1 MGSQSRYVHAHT
13 LSCPRTP
20 QTCALCLC
28 THTHVPSV
36 RRHIHVSLRPC
47 THQTS
52 THTPDMS
59 MQTYMRTV
67 RAHTAGMCPV
77 CAHTPDVSMQTCSC
91 TSSRTVCTYIPM
103 HTSMQTHSG
112 ALCPCTNS
120 HRRALHPCTRT
131 HTHTPSV
138 CAHTHVL
145 PLSQVPRAALHSGS
159 QEAAARADSPFPQA
173 HGVTLVHMH
182 AVRCYLCNHISTPP
196 QILPYKDIGSR
207 CCMLF
212 MAFHTHMH
220 STEPRGCF
228 SCTHIR
234 FFPIKKQT
242 HTPQNTSKCWALA
255 PHGCSGGPLG
265 LRAPRFW
272 GGSSQEA
279 QADGQT
285 SFSSMWG
292 HCRRSLYSCLLHAQL
307 PREQGSPLGWGSD
320 CSVPSLVLP
329 STPPPTTTTHC

>member
-1 MGSQSRYVHAHT
+1 MSMHTHCHVHAHPRRVPSACAHT
-13 LSCPRTP
+13 YMCRLSADIYTCPSVRVHTRRPRTH
-20 QTCALCLC
+20 QTCPCRHICALSVHTQQVCALSV
-28 THTHVPSV
+28 HTHQMYPCKRVHARAAELSAHTYPCTRPCRHIQVPSV
-36 RRHIHVSLRPC
+36 LA
-47 THQTS
+47 Q
-52 THTPDMS
+52 THTDVPS
-59 MQTYMRTV
+59 IHAH
-67 RAHTAGMCPV
+67 AHT
-77 CAHTPDVSMQTCSC
+77 HT
-91 TSSRTVCTYIPM
+91 R
-103 HTSMQTHSG
+103 
-112 ALCPCTNS
+112 
-120 HRRALHPCTRT
+120 
-131 HTHTPSV
+131 TPSV
-138 CAHTHVL
+138 CAHTHIL
-145 PLSQVPRAALHSGS
+145 PSSQVPRAALHSGS
-159 QEAAARADSPFPQA
+159 QEAVARADSPFPQT

-292 HCRRSLYSCLLHAQL
+292 HCRRSLYSWLLHAQL
-307 PREQGSPLGWGSD
+307 PREQGSSLGWGSD